1 MLFNRLGHLSSTT
14 YDHLHEAS
22 SDVEKQ
28 VRNMSALWFYYSNR
42 WKRHSG
48 YWRVSIQVT
57 VQELTIAGVS
67 IQISALSKASTA
79 LSRVDTDVETLTET
93 IFAVH
98 PHICQMRS
106 FNRGNQEYFH
116 LNDLASLKLVPF
128 LSRLLIDS
136 VQTEHYFKERRQQK
150 F

>member
-42 WKRHSG
+42 WKRHLG
-48 YWRVSIQVT
+48 YWRVLIQVT

-79 LSRVDTDVETLTET
+79 LSRVDMDVETLTET
-93 IFAVH
+93 IIAVH

-106 FNRGNQEYFH
+106 FNRGNQEFC
-116 LNDLASLKLVPF
+116 P
-128 LSRLLIDS
+128 
-136 VQTEHYFKERRQQK
+136 
-150 F
+150 